1 MQDRNDL
8 DTTCINTHATADSNA
23 QLDTFAAELTRA
35 AYFIALRHG
44 AARTWL
50 DLELDL
56 WQALADTVQQWGRK
70 SSRGPGTV
78 GSPGLP
84 MR

>member
-1 MQDRNDL
+1 MND
-8 DTTCINTHATADSNA
+8 NTRVTADPNA

-44 AARTWL
+44 AAHAWL

-56 WQALADTVQQWGRK
+56 WQALAVKVKRWGQEPNK
-70 SSRGPGTV
+70 YPEC
-78 GSPGLP
+78 
-84 MR
+84 